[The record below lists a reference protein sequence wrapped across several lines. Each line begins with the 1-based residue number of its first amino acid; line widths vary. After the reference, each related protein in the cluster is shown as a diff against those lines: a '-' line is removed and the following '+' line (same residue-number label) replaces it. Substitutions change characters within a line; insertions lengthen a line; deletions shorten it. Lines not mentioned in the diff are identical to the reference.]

1 MKVSTVDKEKAAT
14 ETGKDGSSLS
24 DSTTALLCC
33 ILFIFS
39 TTCLTFVVYMFWRLR
54 ALYKVSNCSFVLLR
68 LPVVEAMMTVMMMAL
83 MAEMTM

>member
-1 MKVSTVDKEKAAT
+1 MKVSTADKEKAAT

-54 ALYKVSNCSFVLLR
+54 ALYKVSNCLS
-68 LPVVEAMMTVMMMAL
+68 VVAIACGGGRAGNDGDDGDDGDVG
-83 MAEMTM
+83 